1 METKTMAAAFAVA
14 LLVLA
19 GAAFAM
25 PNWFGGFFGGQP
37 QSMQNNETGHILPG
51 RFRMKNI
58 NKNKERGD
66 IS

>member
-51 RFRMKNI
+51 RLRMRDI
-58 NKNKERGD
+58 NKKSGKG
-66 IS
+66 